1 MTSSP
6 PLPEYSAQLDDFIH
20 KVAQRA
26 NYFNDDE
33 RALSHLR
40 TVFRVVR
47 NRSTFEQSLQFL
59 EMLPVALKVI
69 FLSDWHIVP
78 RTPVPIN
85 SLEELADAVQQH
97 ERNHPV
103 RSQEEA
109 LRVVRAIIAELSGV
123 VAADALREGLG
134 FLPPR
139 VRSQLLKV
147 PEALT
152 HQHSDTCI
160 WFS

>member
-1 MTSSP
+1 MTPSP
-6 PLPEYSAQLDDFIH
+6 APPPYSAQLDAFIH

-26 NYFNDDE
+26 HYRNDDE

-40 TVFRVVR
+40 TAFRVVR

-85 SLEELADAVQQH
+85 SLDELADAVREH
-97 ERNHPV
+97 EQNHPM
-103 RSQEEA
+103 RDREEA
-109 LRVVRAIIAELSGV
+109 LRVLRAVFDEIASV
-123 VAADALREGLG
+123 VPANALRDGLG
-134 FLPPR
+134 FLPAR
-139 VRSQLLKV
+139 VRSQLV
-147 PEALT
+147 EASAT
-152 HQHSDTCI
+152 EYQYSNTCI
-160 WFS
+160 WLS